1 LLDISGINLER
12 GFTLMSFIESIRTVL
27 SKYATFSGRAR
38 RSEFWWYYL
47 AVTILESVLYFALV
61 VPGLTAY
68 TTATMEYTM
77 AGDSSAPV
85 PAMPGSLTAGYLV
98 VSLVSLALLLPT
110 LAVIVRRLH
119 DTGKSGFLALLL
131 LIPVVNFIL
140 IIVWGATNGTP
151 GPNQFGPDP
160 KAVAQTAAV

>member
-1 LLDISGINLER
+1 
-12 GFTLMSFIESIRTVL
+12 MSFIDSIRTVL

-47 AVTILESVLYFALV
+47 AVTVVESVLYFALV

-68 TTATMEYTM
+68 TTALTEAAM
-77 AGDSSAPV
+77 AGDTVTPT
-85 PAMPGSLTAGYLV
+85 MPGSLTTGYLV
-98 VSLVSLALLLPT
+98 VSLVGLALLLPT

-119 DTGKSGFLALLL
+119 DTDKSGALAFLL

-140 IIVWGATNGTP
+140 IIVWGATAGTP

-160 KAVAQTAAV
+160 KAVEQPAAA

>member
-1 LLDISGINLER
+1 
-12 GFTLMSFIESIRTVL
+12 MSFIDSIRTVL

-47 AVTILESVLYFALV
+47 AVTIVESVLYFALI

-68 TTATMEYTM
+68 TTATMEAAM
-77 AGDSSAPV
+77 AGTAA
-85 PAMPGSLTAGYLV
+85 PAMPGSLATGQLIL
-98 VSLVSLALLLPT
+98 SLVALALLLPT

-119 DTGKSGFLALLL
+119 DTDKSGALAFLL
-131 LIPVVNFIL
+131 LIPVVNIIL
-140 IIVWGATNGTP
+140 IIVWGATAGTP

-160 KAVAQTAAV
+160 KAVEQVPAV